1 MAPMPQTM
9 RNGRRPIGRPFVKHP
24 PEGNRHAM
32 VQRVF
37 RTALLSVAACG
48 IALAAHAQTPAPA
61 TPAPAA
67 APAAS
72 TPAATAPAAS
82 TPAAPADPVVARVN
96 GEELHKSDVTRMVS
110 QLPPQV
116 QQMPIEMIYP
126 AVIDQLISG
135 KLVASAGQKAGLADS
150 PEVKEELK
158 RAEERAV
165 QRAYIQKEIKARITP
180 EALDKAYQDYL
191 KENPAQEE
199 VKAAHILVEKEDEAK
214 AIIAQLKKGADF
226 AKLAK
231 EKSKDAAAA
240 AQGGDL
246 GYFTKDAMVEPFAKA
261 AFAMKPGEVS
271 KEPVKTQFGWHIIK
285 VEDKRTQP
293 QPTLEEVKP
302 QLEQALSKDIVTALV
317 EELRGKAKIET
328 FQIDG
333 SPMPKEEPA
342 AAPATPA
349 PAAPATPAEPAKK

>member
-1 MAPMPQTM
+1 
-9 RNGRRPIGRPFVKHP
+9 
-24 PEGNRHAM
+24 M

-48 IALAAHAQTPAPA
+48 IALAANAQTPAPA

-67 APAAS
+67 PAAS
-72 TPAATAPAAS
+72 APA

-96 GEELHKSDVTRMVS
+96 GEELHKSDVSRMVS

-135 KLVASAGQKAGLADS
+135 KLVSSAGYKAGLADS
-150 PEVKEELK
+150 AEVKDEIK

-165 QRAYIQKEIKARITP
+165 QRAYIQKEVKARITP
-180 EALDKAYQDYL
+180 DELQKAYQEFL

-199 VKAAHILVEKEDEAK
+199 VRAAHILVEKEDEAK
-214 AIIAQLKKGADF
+214 SIIAQLNKGADF

-246 GYFTKDAMVEPFAKA
+246 GYFTKDTMVEPFANA
-261 AFAMKPGEVS
+261 AFAMKPGEIS
-271 KEPVKTQFGWHIIK
+271 KEPVKTQFGYHVIK

-293 QPTLEEVKP
+293 QPTLDEVKP
-302 QLEQALSKDIVTALV
+302 QLEQELSKNIVTALV
-317 EELRGKAKIET
+317 DELRGKAKIET
-328 FQIDG
+328 FQLDG

-349 PAAPATPAEPAKK
+349 PAPAPAPAAPAEPAKK

>member
-1 MAPMPQTM
+1 
-9 RNGRRPIGRPFVKHP
+9 
-24 PEGNRHAM
+24 M

-48 IALAAHAQTPAPA
+48 IALAANAQTPAPA

-67 APAAS
+67 PAAS
-72 TPAATAPAAS
+72 APA

-96 GEELHKSDVTRMVS
+96 GEELHKSDVSRMVS

-135 KLVASAGQKAGLADS
+135 KLVSSAGYKAGLADS
-150 PEVKEELK
+150 AEVKDEIK

-165 QRAYIQKEIKARITP
+165 QRAYIQKEVKARITP
-180 EALDKAYQDYL
+180 DELQKAYQEFL

-199 VKAAHILVEKEDEAK
+199 VRAAHILVEKEDEAK
-214 AIIAQLKKGADF
+214 SIIAQLNKGADF

-246 GYFTKDAMVEPFAKA
+246 GYFTKDTMVEPFANA
-261 AFAMKPGEVS
+261 AFAMKPGEIS
-271 KEPVKTQFGWHIIK
+271 KEPVKTQFGYHVIK

-293 QPTLEEVKP
+293 QPTLDEVKP
-302 QLEQALSKDIVTALV
+302 QLEQELSKNIVTALV
-317 EELRGKAKIET
+317 DELRDKAKIET
-328 FQIDG
+328 FQLDG

-349 PAAPATPAEPAKK
+349 PAPAPAPAAPAEPAKK

>member
-1 MAPMPQTM
+1 
-9 RNGRRPIGRPFVKHP
+9 
-24 PEGNRHAM
+24 M

-48 IALAAHAQTPAPA
+48 IALAANAQTPAPA

-67 APAAS
+67 PAAS
-72 TPAATAPAAS
+72 APA

-96 GEELHKSDVTRMVS
+96 GEELHKSDVSRMVS

-135 KLVASAGQKAGLADS
+135 KLVSSAGYKAGLADS
-150 PEVKEELK
+150 AEVKDEIK

-165 QRAYIQKEIKARITP
+165 QRAYIQKEVKARITP
-180 EALDKAYQDYL
+180 DELQKAYQEFL

-199 VKAAHILVEKEDEAK
+199 VRAAHILVEKEDEAK
-214 AIIAQLKKGADF
+214 SIIAQLNKGADF

-246 GYFTKDAMVEPFAKA
+246 GYFTKDTMVEPFANA
-261 AFAMKPGEVS
+261 AFAMKPGEIS
-271 KEPVKTQFGWHIIK
+271 KEPVKTQFGYHVIK

-293 QPTLEEVKP
+293 QPTLDEVKP
-302 QLEQALSKDIVTALV
+302 QLEQELSKNIVTALV
-317 EELRGKAKIET
+317 DELRGKAKIET
-328 FQIDG
+328 FQLDG

-349 PAAPATPAEPAKK
+349 PAAPAAPAEPAKK

>member
-1 MAPMPQTM
+1 
-9 RNGRRPIGRPFVKHP
+9 
-24 PEGNRHAM
+24 M

-48 IALAAHAQTPAPA
+48 IALAANAQTPAPA
-61 TPAPAA
+61 TPVPATP

-72 TPAATAPAAS
+72 APA

-96 GEELHKSDVTRMVS
+96 GEELHKSDVSRMVS

-126 AVIDQLISG
+126 AVIDQLVSG
-135 KLVASAGQKAGLADS
+135 KLVSSAGYKAGLADS
-150 PEVKEELK
+150 AEVKDEIK

-180 EALDKAYQDYL
+180 DTMQKAYQDFL

-214 AIIAQLKKGADF
+214 AIIAQLKKGGDF

-246 GYFTKDAMVEPFAKA
+246 GYFTKDAMVEPFANA
-261 AFAMKPGEVS
+261 AFAMKPGEIS
-271 KEPVKTQFGWHIIK
+271 KEPVKTQFGYHIIK

-293 QPTLEEVKP
+293 QPTLDEVKP
-302 QLEQALSKDIVTALV
+302 QLEQTLSKDIVTALV
-317 EELRGKAKIET
+317 EELRGKATIET
-328 FQIDG
+328 FQLDG

-349 PAAPATPAEPAKK
+349 PATPAAPAEPAKK

>member
-1 MAPMPQTM
+1 
-9 RNGRRPIGRPFVKHP
+9 
-24 PEGNRHAM
+24 M

-67 APAAS
+67 PAAAAAAAPA
-72 TPAATAPAAS
+72 
-82 TPAAPADPVVARVN
+82 PAAPADPVVARVN

-126 AVIDQLISG
+126 AVIDQLVSG
-135 KLVASAGQKAGLADS
+135 KLVSSAGYKAGLADS
-150 PEVKEELK
+150 AEVKDEIK

-165 QRAYIQKEIKARITP
+165 QRAYIQKEIKARVTP
-180 EALDKAYQDYL
+180 EALNKAYQEYL

-214 AIIAQLKKGADF
+214 AIIAQLKKGGDF

-246 GYFTKDAMVEPFAKA
+246 GYFTKDAMVEPFANA
-261 AFAMKPGEVS
+261 AFAMKPGEIS
-271 KEPVKTQFGWHIIK
+271 KEPVKTQFGYHIIK
-285 VEDKRTQP
+285 IEDKRTQP
-293 QPTLEEVKP
+293 QPTLDEVKP
-302 QLEQALSKDIVTALV
+302 QLEQTLSKDMVTALV

-328 FQIDG
+328 FQLDG

-349 PAAPATPAEPAKK
+349 PASPAAPAEPAKK

>member
-1 MAPMPQTM
+1 
-9 RNGRRPIGRPFVKHP
+9 
-24 PEGNRHAM
+24 M

-48 IALAAHAQTPAPA
+48 IALAANAQTPAPA
-61 TPAPAA
+61 TPAPATP

-72 TPAATAPAAS
+72 APA
-82 TPAAPADPVVARVN
+82 TPAAPADPVVARIN
-96 GEELHKSDVTRMVS
+96 GEELHKSDVSRMVS

-126 AVIDQLISG
+126 AVIDQLVSG
-135 KLVASAGQKAGLADS
+135 KLVSSAGYKAGLADS
-150 PEVKEELK
+150 AEVKDEIK

-180 EALDKAYQDYL
+180 DAMQKAYQDFL

-214 AIIAQLKKGADF
+214 AIIAQLKKGGDF

-246 GYFTKDAMVEPFAKA
+246 GYFTKDAMVEPFANA
-261 AFAMKPGEVS
+261 AFAMKPGEIS
-271 KEPVKTQFGWHIIK
+271 KEPVKTQFGYHIIK

-293 QPTLEEVKP
+293 QPTLDEVKP
-302 QLEQALSKDIVTALV
+302 QLEQTLSKDIVTALV

-328 FQIDG
+328 FQLDG

-349 PAAPATPAEPAKK
+349 PAAPAEPAKK

>member
-1 MAPMPQTM
+1 
-9 RNGRRPIGRPFVKHP
+9 
-24 PEGNRHAM
+24 M

-48 IALAAHAQTPAPA
+48 IALAANAQTPAPA

-67 APAAS
+67 PAPAAS
-72 TPAATAPAAS
+72 APA
-82 TPAAPADPVVARVN
+82 PAAPADPVVARVN
-96 GEELHKSDVTRMVS
+96 GEELRKSDVSRMVS

-126 AVIDQLISG
+126 AVIDQLVSG
-135 KLVASAGQKAGLADS
+135 KLVASAGYKAGLADS
-150 PEVKEELK
+150 AEVKDEIK

-180 EALDKAYQDYL
+180 DAMQKAYQEFL

-214 AIIAQLKKGADF
+214 AIIAQLKKGGDF

-246 GYFTKDAMVEPFAKA
+246 GYFTKDAMVEPFANA
-261 AFAMKPGEVS
+261 AFAMKPGEIS
-271 KEPVKTQFGWHIIK
+271 KEPVKTQFGYHIIK

-293 QPTLEEVKP
+293 QPTLDEVKP
-302 QLEQALSKDIVTALV
+302 QLEQTLSKDIVTALV
-317 EELRGKAKIET
+317 EELRGKATIET
-328 FQIDG
+328 FQLDG

-342 AAPATPA
+342 AAPA
-349 PAAPATPAEPAKK
+349 PAAPAAPAEPAKK

>member
-1 MAPMPQTM
+1 
-9 RNGRRPIGRPFVKHP
+9 
-24 PEGNRHAM
+24 M

-48 IALAAHAQTPAPA
+48 IALAANAQTPAPA

-67 APAAS
+67 PAAS
-72 TPAATAPAAS
+72 APA

-96 GEELHKSDVTRMVS
+96 GEELHKSDVSRMVS

-126 AVIDQLISG
+126 AVIDQLVSG
-135 KLVASAGQKAGLADS
+135 KLVSSAGYKAGLADS
-150 PEVKEELK
+150 AEVKDEIK

-180 EALDKAYQDYL
+180 DAMQKAYQDFL

-214 AIIAQLKKGADF
+214 AIIAQLKKGGDF

-246 GYFTKDAMVEPFAKA
+246 GYFTKDAMVEPFANA
-261 AFAMKPGEVS
+261 AFAMKPGEIS
-271 KEPVKTQFGWHIIK
+271 KEPVKTQFGYHIIK

-293 QPTLEEVKP
+293 QPTLDEVKP
-302 QLEQALSKDIVTALV
+302 QLEQTLSKDIVTALV
-317 EELRGKAKIET
+317 DELRGKATIET
-328 FQIDG
+328 FQLDG

-349 PAAPATPAEPAKK
+349 PAAPAAPAEPAKK

>member
-1 MAPMPQTM
+1 
-9 RNGRRPIGRPFVKHP
+9 
-24 PEGNRHAM
+24 M

-48 IALAAHAQTPAPA
+48 IALAANAQTPAPA

-67 APAAS
+67 PAAS
-72 TPAATAPAAS
+72 APA

-96 GEELHKSDVTRMVS
+96 GEELHKSDVSRMVS

-126 AVIDQLISG
+126 AVIDQLVSG
-135 KLVASAGQKAGLADS
+135 KLVSSAGYKAGLADS
-150 PEVKEELK
+150 AEVKDEIK
-158 RAEERAV
+158 RPEERAV

-180 EALDKAYQDYL
+180 DAMQKAYQDFL

-214 AIIAQLKKGADF
+214 AIIAQLKKGGDF

-246 GYFTKDAMVEPFAKA
+246 GYFTKDAMVEPFANA
-261 AFAMKPGEVS
+261 AFAMKPGEIS
-271 KEPVKTQFGWHIIK
+271 KEPVKTQFGYHIIK

-293 QPTLEEVKP
+293 QPTLDEVKP
-302 QLEQALSKDIVTALV
+302 QLEQTLSKDIVTALV
-317 EELRGKAKIET
+317 DELRGKATIET
-328 FQIDG
+328 FQLDG

-349 PAAPATPAEPAKK
+349 PAAPAAPAEPAKK

>member
-1 MAPMPQTM
+1 
-9 RNGRRPIGRPFVKHP
+9 
-24 PEGNRHAM
+24 M

-48 IALAAHAQTPAPA
+48 IALAANAQTPAPA
-61 TPAPAA
+61 TPAPATP

-72 TPAATAPAAS
+72 APAA
-82 TPAAPADPVVARVN
+82 PAAPADPVVARVN
-96 GEELHKSDVTRMVS
+96 GEELHKSDVSRMVS

-126 AVIDQLISG
+126 AVIDQLVSG
-135 KLVASAGQKAGLADS
+135 KLVSSAGYKAGLADS
-150 PEVKEELK
+150 AEVKDEIK

-180 EALDKAYQDYL
+180 DAMQKAYQDFL

-214 AIIAQLKKGADF
+214 AIIAQLKKGGDF

-246 GYFTKDAMVEPFAKA
+246 GYFTKDAMVEPFANA
-261 AFAMKPGEVS
+261 AFAMKPGEIS
-271 KEPVKTQFGWHIIK
+271 KEPVKTQFGYHIIK
-285 VEDKRTQP
+285 VEDKRAQP
-293 QPTLEEVKP
+293 QPTLDEVKP
-302 QLEQALSKDIVTALV
+302 QLEQTLSKDIVTALV
-317 EELRGKAKIET
+317 EELRGKATIET
-328 FQIDG
+328 FQLDG

-349 PAAPATPAEPAKK
+349 PAAPATPAEPTKK

>member
-1 MAPMPQTM
+1 
-9 RNGRRPIGRPFVKHP
+9 
-24 PEGNRHAM
+24 M

-48 IALAAHAQTPAPA
+48 IALAANAQTPAPA

-67 APAAS
+67 PAPAAS
-72 TPAATAPAAS
+72 APV

-96 GEELHKSDVTRMVS
+96 GEELHKSDVSRMVS

-126 AVIDQLISG
+126 AVIDQLVSG
-135 KLVASAGQKAGLADS
+135 KLVSSAGYKAGLADS
-150 PEVKEELK
+150 AEVKDEIK

-180 EALDKAYQDYL
+180 DAMQKAYQDFL

-214 AIIAQLKKGADF
+214 AIIAQLKKGGDF

-246 GYFTKDAMVEPFAKA
+246 GYFTKDAMVEPFANA
-261 AFAMKPGEVS
+261 AFAMKPGEIS
-271 KEPVKTQFGWHIIK
+271 KEPVKTQFGYHIIK

-293 QPTLEEVKP
+293 QPTLDEVKP
-302 QLEQALSKDIVTALV
+302 QLEQTLSKDIVTALV
-317 EELRGKAKIET
+317 DELRGKATIET
-328 FQIDG
+328 FQLDG

-349 PAAPATPAEPAKK
+349 PAAPAAPAEPAKK

>member
-67 APAAS
+67 PAPAA
-72 TPAATAPAAS
+72 AAAPA
-82 TPAAPADPVVARVN
+82 PAAPADPVVARVN

-126 AVIDQLISG
+126 AVIDQLVSG
-135 KLVASAGQKAGLADS
+135 KLVSSAGYKAGLADS
-150 PEVKEELK
+150 AEVKDEIK

-165 QRAYIQKEIKARITP
+165 QRAYIQKEIKARVTP
-180 EALDKAYQDYL
+180 EALNKAYQDYL

-214 AIIAQLKKGADF
+214 AIIAQLKKGGDF

-246 GYFTKDAMVEPFAKA
+246 GYFTKDAMVEPFANA
-261 AFAMKPGEVS
+261 AFAMKPGEIS
-271 KEPVKTQFGWHIIK
+271 KEPVKTQFGYHIIK

-293 QPTLEEVKP
+293 QPTLDEVKP
-302 QLEQALSKDIVTALV
+302 QLEQTLSKDMVTALV

-328 FQIDG
+328 FQLDG

-349 PAAPATPAEPAKK
+349 PAAPAEPAKK

>member
-1 MAPMPQTM
+1 
-9 RNGRRPIGRPFVKHP
+9 
-24 PEGNRHAM
+24 M

-48 IALAAHAQTPAPA
+48 IALAANAQTPAPA

-67 APAAS
+67 PAPAAS
-72 TPAATAPAAS
+72 APA

-96 GEELHKSDVTRMVS
+96 GEELRKSDVSRMVS

-126 AVIDQLISG
+126 AVIDQLVSG
-135 KLVASAGQKAGLADS
+135 KLVSSAGYKAGLADS
-150 PEVKEELK
+150 SEVKDEIK

-180 EALDKAYQDYL
+180 EATQKAYQDFL

-214 AIIAQLKKGADF
+214 AIIAQLKKGGDF

-246 GYFTKDAMVEPFAKA
+246 GYFTKDAMVEPFANA
-261 AFAMKPGEVS
+261 AFAMKPGEIS
-271 KEPVKTQFGWHIIK
+271 KEPVKTQFGYHIIK

-293 QPTLEEVKP
+293 QPTLDEVKP
-302 QLEQALSKDIVTALV
+302 QLEQTLSKDIVTALV
-317 EELRGKAKIET
+317 EELRGKATIET
-328 FQIDG
+328 FQLDG

-349 PAAPATPAEPAKK
+349 PATPAAPAEPAKK

>member
-1 MAPMPQTM
+1 
-9 RNGRRPIGRPFVKHP
+9 
-24 PEGNRHAM
+24 M

-48 IALAAHAQTPAPA
+48 IALAAQAQTPPTPAAPA
-61 TPAPAA
+61 PAPAA
-67 APAAS
+67 SAPAA
-72 TPAATAPAAS
+72 A
-82 TPAAPADPVVARVN
+82 ADPVVARVN
-96 GEELHKSDVTRMVS
+96 GEELHRSDVTRMVS

-116 QQMPIEMIYP
+116 QQMPLEMIYP
-126 AVIDQLISG
+126 AVIDQLVSG
-135 KLVASAGQKAGLADS
+135 KLVASAGYKAGLADS
-150 PEVKEELK
+150 SEVKDEIK

-165 QRAYIQKEIKARITP
+165 QRAYVQKEVKARITP
-180 EALDKAYQDYL
+180 EALQKAYQEYL

-240 AQGGDL
+240 QQGGDL
-246 GYFTKDAMVEPFAKA
+246 GYFTKDAMVEPFANA

-271 KEPVKTQFGWHIIK
+271 KDPVKTQFGYHIIK

-293 QPTLEEVKP
+293 QPTLDEVKP
-302 QLEQALSKDIVTALV
+302 QLEQTLSKDIVTALV
-317 EELRGKAKIET
+317 EELRNSAKVET
-328 FQIDG
+328 FQLDG

-342 AAPATPA
+342 AAPAAPA
-349 PAAPATPAEPAKK
+349 PAAPTPAPAEPAKK

>member
-9 RNGRRPIGRPFVKHP
+9 RNGRRPIGRPFVAKHP

-48 IALAAHAQTPAPA
+48 IALAAHAQTPAPQTPAPA

-67 APAAS
+67 SA
-72 TPAATAPAAS
+72 PAATAPA
-82 TPAAPADPVVARVN
+82 TPADPVVARIN

-135 KLVASAGQKAGLADS
+135 KLVAMAGQKAGLADS

-180 EALDKAYQDYL
+180 EALNKAYQDYL

-246 GYFTKDAMVEPFAKA
+246 GYFTKDAMVEPFANA

-271 KEPVKTQFGWHIIK
+271 KEPVKTQFGYHIIK

-293 QPTLEEVKP
+293 QPTLEDVKP
-302 QLEQALSKDIVTALV
+302 QLEQALAKDIVTALV

>member
-1 MAPMPQTM
+1 
-9 RNGRRPIGRPFVKHP
+9 
-24 PEGNRHAM
+24 M

-48 IALAAHAQTPAPA
+48 IALAANAQTPAPA
-61 TPAPAA
+61 TPAPATP

-72 TPAATAPAAS
+72 APA

-96 GEELHKSDVTRMVS
+96 GEELHKSDVSRMVS

-126 AVIDQLISG
+126 AVIDQLVSG
-135 KLVASAGQKAGLADS
+135 KLVASAGYKAGLADS
-150 PEVKEELK
+150 AEVKDEIK

-165 QRAYIQKEIKARITP
+165 QRAFIQKEIKARITP
-180 EALDKAYQDYL
+180 DAMQKAYQDFL

-214 AIIAQLKKGADF
+214 AIIAQLKKGGDF

-246 GYFTKDAMVEPFAKA
+246 GYFTKDAMVEPFANA

-271 KEPVKTQFGWHIIK
+271 KEPVKTQFGYHIIK

-293 QPTLEEVKP
+293 QPTLDEVKP
-302 QLEQALSKDIVTALV
+302 QLEQTLSKDIVTALV

-328 FQIDG
+328 FQLDG

-342 AAPATPA
+342 AAPA
-349 PAAPATPAEPAKK
+349 PAAPAAPAEPAKK

>member
-1 MAPMPQTM
+1 
-9 RNGRRPIGRPFVKHP
+9 
-24 PEGNRHAM
+24 M

-67 APAAS
+67 PAPAAS
-72 TPAATAPAAS
+72 APA

-96 GEELHKSDVTRMVS
+96 GEELHKSDVSRMVS

-126 AVIDQLISG
+126 AVIDQLVSG
-135 KLVASAGQKAGLADS
+135 KLVASAGYKAGLADS
-150 PEVKEELK
+150 AEVKDEIK

-165 QRAYIQKEIKARITP
+165 QRAFIQKEIKARITP
-180 EALDKAYQDYL
+180 DAMQKAYQDFL

-214 AIIAQLKKGADF
+214 AIIAQLKKGGDF

-246 GYFTKDAMVEPFAKA
+246 GYFTKDAMVEPFANA
-261 AFAMKPGEVS
+261 AFSMKPGEVS
-271 KEPVKTQFGWHIIK
+271 KEPVKTQFGYHIIK

-293 QPTLEEVKP
+293 QPTLDEVKP
-302 QLEQALSKDIVTALV
+302 QLEQTLSKDIVTALV
-317 EELRGKAKIET
+317 EELRGKATIET
-328 FQIDG
+328 FQLDG

-342 AAPATPA
+342 AAPA